1 MMNKVVEEVTRRI
14 EKRSEL
20 TRKTYLEMIDSQAK
34 VLRDR
39 DRLTCSNI
47 AHAAAAATAETKE
60 NLITGKGPNLGIVS
74 AYNDMVSAHCPYR
87 DYPSKIAASALEAG
101 ASSQVA
107 GMVPAMC
114 DGITQGQP
122 GMDIS
127 LFSRDLIAQGVA
139 VALSHN
145 IFDGILLLGICDK
158 IAPGL
163 LMGAA
168 SFAHLPVAFIPSGPM
183 GTGISNKEKSEV
195 RQDYAA
201 GKIDKVA
208 LQRMECKCYHSK
220 GTCTFYGT
228 ANTNQLVL
236 EAMGLML
243 PGSAFVPPDT
253 PLREKLTDY
262 AVKQMVKN
270 TRQGEHFKPLFKT
283 LTAKN
288 LVNGLVALL
297 ASGGSTNHTLHMPAI
312 ARSAG
317 YILTWQDISDLSEVV
332 PLLVQVYPNAVY
344 DINALQNAGG
354 VPVLLKA
361 LSKRGLLHEDVETV
375 FGTFT
380 DQLKTP
386 VIEGDELEFVDCGE
400 SKDPNV
406 IISDTGCFREQGGL
420 KVLHGNLGDSVIKI
434 SAVSKEHQHVKAPA
448 RVFNSQYEVQAA
460 YKEGKLNQDAVIV
473 VRYAGPAASGMPELH
488 TLMPVLGNLQKAGYH
503 VALLTDGRLSGA
515 SGGIPSALHLSPEAA
530 KGGLISLLKD
540 GDLIDFDA
548 EKGEINCLTSLENR
562 RAVTP
567 DLESEEQT
575 YGRMLFRVCRE
586 NVSPADQGAS
596 FIFKEVYVRD

>member
-1 MMNKVVEEVTRRI
+1 MNKVILEVTRRI
-14 EKRSEL
+14 EERSRL
-20 TRKTYLEMIDSQAK
+20 TRKAYLKMIEAQSS
-34 VLRDR
+34 VNRDR
-39 DRLTCSNI
+39 ETLTCSNI
-47 AHAAAAATAETKE
+47 AHAAAGALDSTKE
-60 NLITGKGPNLGIVS
+60 NLITGAGPNLAIVS
-74 AYNDMVSAHCPYR
+74 AYNDMVSAHCPYK
-87 DYPSKIAASALEAG
+87 DYPQKIAQSAQSAG

-114 DGITQGQP
+114 DGVTQGQP

-127 LFSRDLIAQGVA
+127 LFSRDLIAQSVA

-145 IFDGILLLGICDK
+145 IFDGALLLGICDK
-158 IAPGL
+158 ISPGL
-163 LMGAA
+163 LMGSAA
-168 SFAHLPVAFIPSGPM
+168 FAHLPVAFIPSGPM
-183 GTGISNKEKSEV
+183 STGISNKEKSEV

-201 GKIDKVA
+201 GKIDKIA

-253 PLREKLTDY
+253 ELRDRLTDY
-262 AVKQMVKN
+262 AVKMMVES
-270 TRQGEHFKPLFKT
+270 TRQGKHFKPLYKT

-288 LVNGLVALL
+288 IVNGLVALL

-317 YILTWQDISDLSEVV
+317 YIVTWQDISDLSEVV
-332 PLLVQVYPNAVY
+332 PLLVQVYPNASY

-361 LSKRGLLHEDVETV
+361 LAKRELLHEDVQTV
-375 FGTFT
+375 FGDFSN
-380 DQLKTP
+380 QLTTP
-386 VIEGDELEFVDCGE
+386 VIENGELKFVDCGE
-400 SKDPNV
+400 SKDPDV
-406 IISDTGCFREQGGL
+406 IVSDGGCFREQGGL

-434 SAVSKEHQHVKAPA
+434 SAVAKEHMHVVAPA
-448 RVFNSQYEVQAA
+448 RVFNSQYDVQKA

-548 EKGEINCLTSLENR
+548 EKGEINCMTSLENR
-562 RAVTP
+562 LAQEP
-567 DLESEEQT
+567 DIEQDEQT
-575 YGRMLFRVCRE
+575 YGRVLFRVCRE
-586 NVSPADQGAS
+586 NVLPADQGAS
-596 FIFKEVYVRD
+596 FLFKPVYVNR